1 MREKDY
7 PGCLFRIREIVASN
21 YKNAVSRLLG
31 SKIYDG
37 VGTNIIFMNMNMLRV
52 WFSSVLIVRN

>member
-37 VGTNIIFMNMNMLRV
+37 VGTNIIFMNMNTASCV
-52 WFSSVLIVRN
+52 V